1 MNCGKY
7 QSQFND
13 YLDGDLSLK
22 EREKLQHH
30 LKECLPCYRKW
41 SSLQKTQE
49 ILHQLPTLDP
59 PEHLS
64 AVVMARLKNRRLRQP
79 LWFSA
84 NLPRWLPMGVGAALL
99 LLISVVLWQV
109 MPSQYP
115 WQSLF
120 PSSRKNVATT
130 TRPAEPSQETFTIR
144 KGDPGSS
151 VPVMVLRVK
160 DFSRA
165 DQELQSMLRSFTR
178 PPLPERE
185 SSRSPR
191 ARSARLFQ
199 LQVPGQ
205 RLPHLLR
212 ELHKIGHL
220 DQSQVESQKLANPG
234 QQKQVSISIR
244 IVVVS
249 NGSDV
254 EIRQLR
260 EGR

>member
-1 MNCGKY
+1 MG
-7 QSQFND
+7 
-13 YLDGDLSLK
+13 G
-22 EREKLQHH
+22 
-30 LKECLPCYRKW
+30 
-41 SSLQKTQE
+41 
-49 ILHQLPTLDP
+49 
-59 PEHLS
+59 
-64 AVVMARLKNRRLRQP
+64 AARRSLRQP

-84 NLPRWLPMGVGAALL
+84 NLPRWLPMGVGTALL
-99 LLISVVLWQV
+99 LFISVVLWQV

-120 PSSRKNVATT
+120 PSSRKNVATS
-130 TRPAEPSQETFTIR
+130 TRPAEPSQETLTIR

-178 PPLPERE
+178 PPLPERT
-185 SSRSPR
+185 SSRSPH
-191 ARSARLFQ
+191 ARSARLIQ
-199 LQVPGQ
+199 LQVSGQ

-220 DQSQVESQKLANPG
+220 DQSQVESQKMANPG
-234 QQKQVSISIR
+234 QQKQISIR

-254 EIRQLR
+254 EIRQLQ

>member
-13 YLDGDLSLK
+13 YLDGDLSPS
-22 EREKLQHH
+22 ERETLQYH
-30 LKECLPCYRKW
+30 LKECLPCYRQW

-49 ILHQLPTLDP
+49 ILHQLPILDP

-64 AVVMARLKNRRLRQP
+64 AVVMARLKNRRLRQS

-84 NLPRWLPMGVGAALL
+84 NLPRWLPMGVGAAVL
-99 LLISVVLWQV
+99 LLISVALWQV

-120 PSSRKNVATT
+120 PSSRKNVAIS
-130 TRPAEPSQETFTIR
+130 PGFSEKPHESLTIR
-144 KGDPGSS
+144 QKDSDSS
-151 VPVMVLRVK
+151 APVMVLRVK

-165 DQELQSMLRSFTR
+165 DQELQSMLRSFAR
-178 PPLPERE
+178 PPLPERQ
-185 SSRSPR
+185 SPRSPH

-199 LQVPGQ
+199 LQVPGR

-220 DQSQVESQKLANPG
+220 DQSQVESHKLANSG
-234 QQKQVSISIR
+234 RQEQVSIR

>member
-7 QSQFND
+7 QAQFND
-13 YLDGDLSLK
+13 YLDGDLSPS
-22 EREKLQHH
+22 ERETLQYH

-41 SSLQKTQE
+41 GSLQKTHE
-49 ILHQLPTLDP
+49 ILHQLPPLDP

-64 AVVMARLKNRRLRQP
+64 AVVMARLKDSRFRQRFWYP
-79 LWFSA
+79 A
-84 NLPRWLPMGVGAALL
+84 NLPRWLPMGVGAAVL
-99 LLISVVLWQV
+99 LLISAALWQV

-120 PSSRKNVATT
+120 PSSRKNVATS
-130 TRPAEPSQETFTIR
+130 PGFSEKPHESLTIR
-144 KGDPGSS
+144 KRDSDSS
-151 VPVMVLRVK
+151 APVIVLRVK

-165 DQELQSMLRSFTR
+165 DQQLQSMLRSFAR
-178 PPLPERE
+178 LPLPGRQ
-185 SSRSPR
+185 SPRSPH

-199 LQVPGQ
+199 LQVTGQ

-220 DQSQVESQKLANPG
+220 DQGQVESQKLANPG
-234 QQKQVSISIR
+234 QQGQVSIR

-254 EIRQLR
+254 EIRQLLR
-260 EGR
+260 EGK

>member
-7 QSQFND
+7 KSQFND
-13 YLDGDLSLK
+13 YLDGDLSLR

-30 LKECLPCYRKW
+30 LKECLPCYSKW

-59 PEHLS
+59 PKYLS

-84 NLPRWLPMGVGAALL
+84 NLPRWLPLGVGAALL
-99 LLISVVLWQV
+99 FLISVVLWQV

-120 PSSRKNVATT
+120 PGSRKNIATT
-130 TRPAEPSQETFTIR
+130 TRPAEPSQETLTIR
-144 KGDPGSS
+144 KGDFSS
-151 VPVMVLRVK
+151 SPPVMVLRVK

-165 DQELQSMLRSFTR
+165 DQELQSMLRSFIR

-185 SSRSPR
+185 SSRSPHT
-191 ARSARLFQ
+191 RSARLFQ

-234 QQKQVSISIR
+234 QQKQVSIR

>member
-13 YLDGDLSLK
+13 YLDGDLSLR

-30 LKECLPCYRKW
+30 LKECLGCYRKW
-41 SSLQKTQE
+41 SSLQKSQE
-49 ILHQLPTLDP
+49 VLHQLPTLDP

-64 AVVMARLKNRRLRQP
+64 AVVMARLKNHRLQRP
-79 LWFSA
+79 FWFSA
-84 NLPRWLPMGVGAALL
+84 DLPRWLPLGVGATLL
-99 LLISVVLWQV
+99 FLISVGLWQV

-130 TRPAEPSQETFTIR
+130 TRPAEPSQDTFTIR
-144 KGDPGSS
+144 KGEPDSS
-151 VPVMVLRVK
+151 APVMVLRVK

-165 DQELQSMLRSFTR
+165 DQELQTMLRSFTR
-178 PPLPERE
+178 PPLPERT
-185 SSRSPR
+185 SSRSPH
-191 ARSARLFQ
+191 ARSARLIQ

-220 DQSQVESQKLANPG
+220 DQSQVERQKMANPG
-234 QQKQVSISIR
+234 QQKQISIR

>member
-1 MNCGKY
+1 MNCGNY

-13 YLDGDLSLK
+13 YLDGDLSLR
-22 EREKLQHH
+22 EREELQHH

-41 SSLQKTQE
+41 SSLQKTQD
-49 ILHQLPTLDP
+49 ILHQLPALDP

-64 AVVMARLKNRRLRQP
+64 AVVMAGLKNRRLHRP
-79 LWFSA
+79 PWFSA
-84 NLPRWLPMGVGAALL
+84 NLPRWLPLGVGATLL
-99 LLISVVLWQV
+99 FLISVGLWQV

-120 PSSRKNVATT
+120 PSSRKNGATT
-130 TRPAEPSQETFTIR
+130 TRPAEPPKDNFTIR
-144 KGDPGSS
+144 RGEPDSS
-151 VPVMVLRVK
+151 APVMVLRVK

-185 SSRSPR
+185 SSRSPHS
-191 ARSARLFQ
+191 RSARLIQ
-199 LQVPGQ
+199 LQVSGQ

-220 DQSQVESQKLANPG
+220 DQSQVERQTLANPG
-234 QQKQVSISIR
+234 QQKQISIR

-254 EIRQLR
+254 EIHQLR

>member
-1 MNCGKY
+1 MNCGNY

-13 YLDGDLSLK
+13 YLDGDLSLR
-22 EREKLQHH
+22 EREELQHH

-41 SSLQKTQE
+41 SSLQKTQD
-49 ILHQLPTLDP
+49 ILHQLPALDP

-64 AVVMARLKNRRLRQP
+64 AVVMARLKNRRLHRP
-79 LWFSA
+79 PWFSA
-84 NLPRWLPMGVGAALL
+84 NLPRWLPLGVGATLL
-99 LLISVVLWQV
+99 FLISVGLWQV

-120 PSSRKNVATT
+120 PSSRKNGTTT
-130 TRPAEPSQETFTIR
+130 TRPAEPPQDNFTIR
-144 KGDPGSS
+144 RGEPDSS
-151 VPVMVLRVK
+151 APVMVLRVK

-165 DQELQSMLRSFTR
+165 DQKLQSMLRSFTR

-185 SSRSPR
+185 SSRSPHS
-191 ARSARLFQ
+191 RSARLIQ
-199 LQVPGQ
+199 LQVSGQ

-220 DQSQVESQKLANPG
+220 DQSQVEKQTLANPG
-234 QQKQVSISIR
+234 QQKQISIR

-254 EIRQLR
+254 EIHQLR

>member
-1 MNCGKY
+1 MNCEKY
-7 QSQFND
+7 QSQFDD
-13 YLDGDLSLK
+13 YLDGDLSLRERK
-22 EREKLQHH
+22 ELQHH
-30 LKECLPCYRKW
+30 LKECLSCYRKW

-64 AVVMARLKNRRLRQP
+64 AVVMARLKNRRHHRP
-79 LWFSA
+79 PWFSA
-84 NLPRWLPMGVGAALL
+84 TFPRWLPLGVGAALL
-99 LLISVVLWQV
+99 FLISVGLWQV

-120 PSSRKNVATT
+120 PSSRKNVTTT
-130 TRPAEPSQETFTIR
+130 TRPAEPSPETFTIR
-144 KGDPGSS
+144 KGDPDSS
-151 VPVMVLRVK
+151 APVMVLRVK

-178 PPLPERE
+178 PPLPERQ
-185 SSRSPR
+185 SGRSPN
-191 ARSARLFQ
+191 ARSARLIQ
-199 LQVPGQ
+199 LQVSGQ

-220 DQSQVESQKLANPG
+220 DQSQVERQKLVNPG
-234 QQKQVSISIR
+234 QKKQISIR

>member
-13 YLDGDLSLK
+13 YLDGDLLLR
-22 EREKLQHH
+22 ERQELQHH

-41 SSLQKTQE
+41 SSLQKTHE
-49 ILHQLPTLDP
+49 ILRQLPPLDP

-84 NLPRWLPMGVGAALL
+84 NLPHWLPMGVGATLL

-120 PSSRKNVATT
+120 PSSRKNVSINTL
-130 TRPAEPSQETFTIR
+130 PAEQSPESSTIR

-151 VPVMVLRVK
+151 APVMVLRVK

-185 SSRSPR
+185 SNRSPQ
-191 ARSARLFQ
+191 AKSVRLFQ
-199 LQVPGQ
+199 LQIPGQ

-220 DQSQVESQKLANPG
+220 DQSQVESQKLANTG
-234 QQKQVSISIR
+234 QQKQVSIR

-260 EGR
+260 EGK

>member
-13 YLDGDLSLK
+13 YLDGDLSLR
-22 EREKLQHH
+22 ERKKLQHH
-30 LKECLPCYRKW
+30 LKECLGCYRKW

-64 AVVMARLKNRRLRQP
+64 AVVMARLKNRRLHRP
-79 LWFSA
+79 PWFSA
-84 NLPRWLPMGVGAALL
+84 NLPRWLPLGVGATLL
-99 LLISVVLWQV
+99 FLISVGLWQV

-120 PSSRKNVATT
+120 PSSRKNIATT
-130 TRPAEPSQETFTIR
+130 TRPAEQSPETYKMR
-144 KGDPGSS
+144 KGDSDSS
-151 VPVMVLRVK
+151 APVMVLRVK

-185 SSRSPR
+185 SSRFPN
-191 ARSARLFQ
+191 ARSARLIQ

-205 RLPHLLR
+205 RLPHLPR

-220 DQSQVESQKLANPG
+220 DQSQVERQKLANPG
-234 QQKQVSISIR
+234 QQKQISIR

>member
-1 MNCGKY
+1 MSCGKY

-13 YLDGDLSLK
+13 YLDGDLSLRK
-22 EREKLQHH
+22 REKLQYH
-30 LKECLPCYRKW
+30 LKECLGCYRKW
-41 SSLQKTQE
+41 SSLHKTRE
-49 ILHQLPTLDP
+49 ILQQLPTLDP

-64 AVVMARLKNRRLRQP
+64 AVVMARLKNRRLHRP
-79 LWFSA
+79 LWSSGNF
-84 NLPRWLPMGVGAALL
+84 PRWLPLGVGATLL
-99 LLISVVLWQV
+99 FLISVGLWQV

-120 PSSRKNVATT
+120 PGSRKNVVTS
-130 TRPAEPSQETFTIR
+130 TRPAEPSQETFKIR
-144 KGDPGSS
+144 EGDSDSS
-151 VPVMVLRVK
+151 APVMVLRVK

-178 PPLPERE
+178 PPLPEKT
-185 SSRSPR
+185 SSSTPH
-191 ARSARLFQ
+191 ARSARLIQ
-199 LQVPGQ
+199 LQVSGQ

-220 DQSQVESQKLANPG
+220 DQSQVERQKLTNPG
-234 QQKQVSISIR
+234 QQQQISIR

-260 EGR
+260 EGK

>member
-1 MNCGKY
+1 MY
-7 QSQFND
+7 
-13 YLDGDLSLK
+13 
-22 EREKLQHH
+22 
-30 LKECLPCYRKW
+30 
-41 SSLQKTQE
+41 
-49 ILHQLPTLDP
+49 
-59 PEHLS
+59 
-64 AVVMARLKNRRLRQP
+64 
-79 LWFSA
+79 
-84 NLPRWLPMGVGAALL
+84 ALL

-120 PSSRKNVATT
+120 PSSRKNVATST
-130 TRPAEPSQETFTIR
+130 LPAEQSQETLTIR

-185 SSRSPR
+185 SSRSPH

-234 QQKQVSISIR
+234 QHKQVSIPIR
-244 IVVVS
+244 IVVVG
-249 NGSDV
+249 NESDV

>member
-1 MNCGKY
+1 MNCGNY

-13 YLDGDLSLK
+13 YLDGDLPLR
-22 EREKLQHH
+22 ERQELQHH
-30 LKECLPCYRKW
+30 LKECLGCYRKW
-41 SSLQKTQE
+41 NSLQKTQE
-49 ILHQLPTLDP
+49 ILRRLPSLDP

-84 NLPRWLPMGVGAALL
+84 NLPRWLPMGVGATLL
-99 LLISVVLWQV
+99 LLISVVLWQI

-120 PSSRKNVATT
+120 PHSRKNLATNP
-130 TRPAEPSQETFTIR
+130 RPAEPSQENFTIR

-151 VPVMVLRVK
+151 DPVMVLRVK

-185 SSRSPR
+185 SSHSPH
-191 ARSARLFQ
+191 ARSVRLFQ

-220 DQSQVESQKLANPG
+220 DQSQVESQKLANTG
-234 QQKQVSISIR
+234 QQKQVSIR

-260 EGR
+260 EGK

>member
-7 QSQFND
+7 QSEFND

-22 EREKLQHH
+22 AREKLQHH

-64 AVVMARLKNRRLRQP
+64 AVVMARLKNRRLRQS

-84 NLPRWLPMGVGAALL
+84 NLPRWLPMGVGAAVL
-99 LLISVVLWQV
+99 LLISAALWQV

-120 PSSRKNVATT
+120 PSSRKNMATS
-130 TRPAEPSQETFTIR
+130 PGFSEKPHESLTIR
-144 KGDPGSS
+144 KRDSDSS
-151 VPVMVLRVK
+151 ATVMVLRVK

-165 DQELQSMLRSFTR
+165 DQELQSMLRSFAR
-178 PPLPERE
+178 PPLPERQ
-185 SSRSPR
+185 SPRSPH

-220 DQSQVESQKLANPG
+220 DQSQVESQKLAKPG
-234 QQKQVSISIR
+234 QQEQVSIR

>member
-13 YLDGDLSLK
+13 YLDGDLSLR

-49 ILHQLPTLDP
+49 ILHQLPALDP

-64 AVVMARLKNRRLRQP
+64 AVVMARLKNRRLRRP
-79 LWFSA
+79 PWFFA
-84 NLPRWLPMGVGAALL
+84 NLPRWLPLGVGATLL
-99 LLISVVLWQV
+99 FLISVGLWQV

-120 PSSRKNVATT
+120 PSSRKNGTTT
-130 TRPAEPSQETFTIR
+130 TRPAEPSQDNLTRR
-144 KGDPGSS
+144 KGEPDSS
-151 VPVMVLRVK
+151 APVMVLRVK

-178 PPLPERE
+178 PPLSERE
-185 SSRSPR
+185 SSRSSQ
-191 ARSARLFQ
+191 AKSVRLFQ

-220 DQSQVESQKLANPG
+220 DQGQVERQTLANPG
-234 QQKQVSISIR
+234 QQQQVSIR

-249 NGSDV
+249 SGSDV

-260 EGR
+260 EGK

>member
-1 MNCGKY
+1 MDCTKY

-13 YLDGDLSLK
+13 YLDGDLSLR

-30 LKECLPCYRKW
+30 LRECLPCYRKW

-64 AVVMARLKNRRLRQP
+64 AVVMARLKNRALQRP
-79 LWFSA
+79 FWFSA
-84 NLPRWLPMGVGAALL
+84 NLPRWLPLGVGAALL
-99 LLISVVLWQV
+99 FLISVGLWQV

-120 PSSRKNVATT
+120 PTSRKNVATT
-130 TRPAEPSQETFTIR
+130 TRPAEPSQDTFPIR
-144 KGDPGSS
+144 KGEPDSS
-151 VPVMVLRVK
+151 APVMVLRVK

-165 DQELQSMLRSFTR
+165 DQELQSMLRSFTM
-178 PPLPERE
+178 PPLPERK
-185 SSRSPR
+185 SSHSPHT
-191 ARSARLFQ
+191 RSARLIQ
-199 LQVPGQ
+199 LQVSGQ
-205 RLPHLLR
+205 RLPHLLK

-220 DQSQVESQKLANPG
+220 DQSQVERQKMANPG
-234 QQKQVSISIR
+234 QQKPISIR

-249 NGSDV
+249 NVSDV

>member
-1 MNCGKY
+1 
-7 QSQFND
+7 
-13 YLDGDLSLK
+13 
-22 EREKLQHH
+22 
-30 LKECLPCYRKW
+30 
-41 SSLQKTQE
+41 
-49 ILHQLPTLDP
+49 
-59 PEHLS
+59 
-64 AVVMARLKNRRLRQP
+64 
-79 LWFSA
+79 
-84 NLPRWLPMGVGAALL
+84 
-99 LLISVVLWQV
+99 
-109 MPSQYP
+109 
-115 WQSLF
+115 
-120 PSSRKNVATT
+120 
-130 TRPAEPSQETFTIR
+130 
-144 KGDPGSS
+144 
-151 VPVMVLRVK
+151 MVLRVK

-185 SSRSPR
+185 SSRSPH